1 MKNGKLALVAAQKF
15 FRLRRKSDRPELL
28 AKLRS
33 LLGDIVD
40 SVTQDERN
48 RVNALLARTKEAPL
62 RAPPELVEWLRDR
75 AGRWVLV
82 NRVLARAGPIG
93 RGQAEAVVNAMI
105 AVSAEPQRLLEAAI
119 RFGAGKASKNDESLI
134 ERSFQQI
141 AKKENAMPSQK
152 VKFSFDP
159 RGLPAGFSP
168 ANEQPFKDAVTA
180 LLRDTF
186 GLPDVDDNK
195 NTYAA
200 IIGIL
205 LLNEQADQTA
215 VTFRD
220 AVREAWDETLNEVTK
235 NPLATPPK
243 VSSRVAYETIAQKLG
258 DPALNL
264 VPLVDD
270 TSTTPPGKIPT
281 ISFQQFAFV
290 ARFVIS
296 KSDDVFLDH
305 PNLSAQ
311 IRIGL
316 DQYVGGQPLFESL
329 ELPPLGDDAQIVD
342 DNVRAVGTLA
352 ACYFL
357 EKARLIDVLDSVV
370 GEFVVG
376 KVPIGFD
383 AAGRA
388 LDEYR
393 SIPKEQLLSVV
404 ERHSVYSRALGYAG
418 GDVPKDVLP
427 NQGFDTLLQRF
438 IAAVAEYDRQ
448 RRVSLFFNSNNGA
461 QRPLS
466 YTGELVRKAGNDLGR
481 NASLYGYAGT
491 QFDARRVTEMVQRTL
506 KILSIQ
512 SLQRAYGVTNVYL
525 LVERVASANLGQQVN
540 VVKYKTMAESVKAI
554 FDIIAKYA
562 PVWSRTGGTPL
573 FTEDTAGSTFN
584 TGVAA
589 RGDVAD
595 ADRDEL
601 INRVQYWLAVTGT
614 GDQQVEKLSQPV
626 ETKPSPS
633 IPLLGGGS
641 GSAADANA
649 IDKLRQ
655 MVTSGS
661 APSID
666 QIKSL
671 LPTM

>member
-1 MKNGKLALVAAQKF
+1 MNNKLALIAAQQF
-15 FRLRRKSDRPELL
+15 FRLRRKGDRPALL
-28 AKLRS
+28 AKLRA

-48 RVNALLARTKEAPL
+48 RVGAMLDRTKDVPL
-62 RAPPELVEWLRDR
+62 RAPPELVTWLRDH

-82 NRVLARAGPIG
+82 DWVLARAGPMG
-93 RGQAEAVVNAMI
+93 RGRAEAMVGAMV
-105 AVSAEPQRLLEAAI
+105 AAALEPRRLLEAAI
-119 RFGAGKASKNDESLI
+119 RLGARKARKGDEALI
-134 ERSFQQI
+134 EHSFQQI
-141 AKKENAMPSQK
+141 AKKENAMPNQK
-152 VKFSFDP
+152 VSFSFDP
-159 RGLPAGFSP
+159 RGLPAGFNG
-168 ANEQPFKDAVTA
+168 ANFTVRVND
-180 LLRDTF
+180 LLANTF
-186 GLPDVDDNK
+186 GLPQAGNE

-205 LLNEQADQTA
+205 LLNEQSDETS

-220 AVREAWDETLNEVTK
+220 SVREAWDETLAEVTK
-235 NPLATPPK
+235 DPAQPK
-243 VSSRVAYETIAQKLG
+243 VSSRVAYEAIATTLG
-258 DPALNL
+258 NAALNL
-264 VPLVDD
+264 VPQVPD
-270 TSTTPPGKIPT
+270 PANAGANIPS

-296 KSDDVFLDH
+296 KSEDVWLDH
-305 PNLSAQ
+305 PNLPAQ

-329 ELPPLGDDAQIVD
+329 QLPPLGDDAQIVD
-342 DNVRAVGTLA
+342 DNVRAIGTLA

-357 EKARLIDVLDSVV
+357 EKARLIDVLDSIV
-370 GEFVVG
+370 GEFLVG
-376 KVPIGFD
+376 KVPIGAD

-393 SIPKEQLLSVV
+393 SIPKERLLSAV
-404 ERHSVYSRALGYAG
+404 ERHSVYSRALGFAG

-427 NQGFDTLLQRF
+427 NQSFETLLNRF
-438 IAAVAEYDRQ
+438 IAAIAEYDRQ
-448 RRVSLFFNSNNGA
+448 RRVSLFFNNNNGA

-466 YTGELVRKAGNDLGR
+466 YTGELARKAGNDLGR
-481 NASLYGYAGT
+481 NASLYGYAGA
-491 QFDARRVTEMVQRTL
+491 QFDARRITEMVQRAL
-506 KILSIQ
+506 KILSLS

-525 LVERVASANLGQQVN
+525 IVERVAAANLGQQVN
-540 VVKYKTMAESVKAI
+540 IVKYKTMAESVKAI

-573 FTEDTAGSTFN
+573 FTDDVVQINAAGRQ
-584 TGVAA
+584 V
-589 RGDVAD
+589 GDIAD

-626 ETKPSPS
+626 ETKATPS
-633 IPLLGGGS
+633 IPLLGGG
-641 GSAADANA
+641 GSPADANA

-655 MVTSGS
+655 MVSSGS
-661 APSID
+661 APSMD